1 MEFTSNCLSHQ
12 VVRMQMM
19 FMMSPILTMYTLYT
33 LYTPV
38 HTVHN
43 VSPCRQDADDVH
55 DEPDPDHVGG
65 AQAARPVADG
75 VRSGGHREH
84 EGVTHADLR

>member
-1 MEFTSNCLSHQ
+1 MLAQ
-12 VVRMQMM
+12 AV
-19 FMMSPILTMYTLYT
+19 YT

-38 HTVHN
+38 HTVHT
-43 VSPCRQDADDVH
+43 VSPCCQDADDVH

-75 VRSGGHREH
+75 VRARGHWQH
-84 EGVTHADLR
+84 EGVAHTNLNI

>member
-1 MEFTSNCLSHQ
+1 
-12 VVRMQMM
+12 
-19 FMMSPILTMYTLYT
+19 MS
-33 LYTPV
+33 
-38 HTVHN
+38 
-43 VSPCRQDADDVH
+43 VSPSCQDADDVH